1 MLLQSSTSPGRDN
14 IFNLTKNASTFSTLA
29 NAEKDV
35 FENEFDWQLKN
46 KINNYTI
53 QREIK
58 KNLFTTFLGENAKV
72 KKEISQ
78 NGILTKIYQGF
89 IINARVDAIVSAAN
103 ERLDNCSGVAEVI
116 SNAAGSEMEIDCRT
130 KMGQWL
136 KVEVSGNIIT
146 CAGNLPCRWVIHA
159 VGPRWNDY
167 NDKEEALQS
176 LYKTVVNILVTASE
190 RQMKSVVMP
199 PLSSGQSILTL

>member
-1 MLLQSSTSPGRDN
+1 MLLQSSTSPRRDN

-78 NGILTKIYQGF
+78 NGILTKIYQGS

-103 ERLDNCSGVAEVI
+103 ERLDN
-116 SNAAGSEMEIDCRT
+116 
-130 KMGQWL
+130 
-136 KVEVSGNIIT
+136 
-146 CAGNLPCRWVIHA
+146 
-159 VGPRWNDY
+159 
-167 NDKEEALQS
+167 
-176 LYKTVVNILVTASE
+176 
-190 RQMKSVVMP
+190 
-199 PLSSGQSILTL
+199 